1 MIHGE
6 DGADDSEYEVI
17 VVDENNSSVL
27 DHESSTATSIKVI
40 TNRFFLLTVTNS
52 NNISVCSKSCCIF
65 EINGR
70 KLKNNNFQKR

>member
-27 DHESSTATSIKVI
+27 DHESSTATSIKVKM
-40 TNRFFLLTVTNS
+40 TSFLL
-52 NNISVCSKSCCIF
+52 I
-65 EINGR
+65 
-70 KLKNNNFQKR
+70 KLSL